1 MKIEFKIRYL
11 EVIKAYF
18 YNLRHSR
25 RTQNTLLGA
34 VVLIAIFVLWMTYR
48 TQGFLAPL
56 DYVTAL
62 LTGLSLLILIPAASV
77 FASISQKRIITISP
91 QGIVTNTIGPTA
103 KMAWKTIESI
113 LATDDLI
120 LITSKNVNVLS
131 IPARAF
137 ESNKQRKE
145 FIFLANQ
152 YFKSA
157 KNKSASRSK

>member
-25 RTQNTLLGA
+25 RTQTTLLGA
-34 VVLIAIFVLWMTYR
+34 AALIAIFVLWITYR
-48 TQGFLAPL
+48 NQNFLTPS
-56 DYVTAL
+56 DYATAL
-62 LTGLSLLILIPAASV
+62 LTGLSLFILIPAANV
-77 FASISQKRIITISP
+77 FTSISQKRIIAISP
-91 QGIVTNTIGPTA
+91 QGIVTNTIGPTS